1 MLSSILPYYLDLARR
16 SFRRSPGLSVLMVLA
31 LGLGIG
37 ACMTTL
43 SVYHVLAADPI
54 PSKSARLLN
63 VQLDA
68 ENRGADFKPGAEPT
82 LQLTRYDAEALL
94 REKRGLRQVMMTAGQ
109 VPLQPED
116 AKIKPFFAP
125 ARYASADFFAMFD
138 TPLAYGAGWDAQ
150 ADAEAA
156 RVVVISHGL
165 NERLFGGGDSRGRT
179 ITAKGVP
186 LRVIGVLK
194 EWRPAPHYFDLT
206 QGHYSKAADLYLPFQ
221 TAMQLKLGSSGNMN
235 CWGEGNPSERRGVN
249 APCAWLQYWVEL
261 ASPAEVPAYRDY
273 LRDYSK
279 AQGEAGRY
287 RRPPKA
293 RARNVMDWLVQQEV
307 LPADVK
313 LQVWLA
319 FGFLLV
325 CLTNT
330 VGLLLAT
337 ALRRSGEIGVRR
349 ALGATR
355 GDIFVQFLV
364 EAGALGAVGGALG
377 VLLAWGGLWLVRQ
390 SPNSYA
396 SLAQM
401 DWPMLGLSLA
411 LSLLASLL
419 AGLLPAWRAAGVT
432 PALQLKTQ

>member
-1 MLSSILPYYLDLARR
+1 MFAYYLDLARR

-43 SVYHVLAADPI
+43 SVYQLLAADPI

-68 ENRGADFKPGAEPT
+68 ENRDSDYKPGAEPT

-94 REKRGLRQVMMTAGQ
+94 REKRGVRQVMMTAGY

-116 AKIKPFFAP
+116 AKIKPFFSS
-125 ARYASADFFAMFD
+125 ARYASADFFAMFEA
-138 TPLAYGAGWDAQ
+138 PFAHGGAWDAQ

-156 RVVVISHGL
+156 RVVVISQSL

-179 ITAKGVP
+179 VTAKGVP

-194 EWRPAPHYFDLT
+194 AWRPSPHYFDLT
-206 QGHYSKAADLYLPFQ
+206 QGKYNKAADLYLPFQ

-235 CWGEGNPSERRGVN
+235 CWGEGNPSERRSVN
-249 APCAWLQYWVEL
+249 APCAWLQYWVEV
-261 ASPAEVPAYRDY
+261 ASPAEVAGYRDY
-273 LRDYSK
+273 LQQYSK
-279 AQGEAGRY
+279 VQAEAGRFQ
-287 RRPPKA
+287 RPPNA
-293 RARNVMDWLVQQEV
+293 RARPVMDWLAQQEV
-307 LPADVK
+307 LPEDVK

-355 GDIFVQFLV
+355 KDIFVQFLV
-364 EAGALGAVGGALG
+364 EAGALGVAGGALG
-377 VLLAWGGLWLVRQ
+377 LLLAWGGLWLVRL
-390 SPNSYA
+390 SPNNYA
-396 SLAQM
+396 AVVQM
-401 DWPMLGLSLA
+401 DWPILGLSLA
-411 LSLLASLL
+411 LSLAASLF

>member
-1 MLSSILPYYLDLARR
+1 MLSYYLDLARR
-16 SFRRSPGLSVLMVLA
+16 SFRRSPGLTVLMVLA
-31 LGLGIG
+31 LGLGVG

-54 PSKSARLLN
+54 PGKSSRLLN

-68 ENRGADFKPGAEPT
+68 ENRRGDFKPGAEPT

-94 REKRGLRQVMMTAGQ
+94 REKRGARQVMMTAGY

-116 AKIKPFFAP
+116 AKIKPFFSS

-138 TPLAYGAGWDAQ
+138 APFAFGSGWDAQ
-150 ADAEAA
+150 ADSEAA
-156 RVVVISHGL
+156 RVVVISKSL
-165 NERLFGGGDSRGRT
+165 NDRLFGGADSRGRNVMVR
-179 ITAKGVP
+179 GVP
-186 LRVIGVLK
+186 PRVLGVLQA
-194 EWRPAPHYFDLT
+194 WRPAPHYFDLT
-206 QGHYSKAADLYLPFQ
+206 QGQYSQAADLYLPFQ
-221 TAMQLKLGSSGNMN
+221 TAMQLALGSSGSMN
-235 CWGEGNPSERRGVN
+235 CWGEGNPSERRSVN

-261 ASPAEVPAYRDY
+261 ASPADVGAYREY
-273 LRDYSK
+273 LQQYSQV
-279 AQGEAGRY
+279 QGEAGRFQ
-287 RRPPKA
+287 RPPNA
-293 RARNVMDWLVQQEV
+293 RAWPVMDWLVQQDV

-355 GDIFVQFLV
+355 KDIFVQFLV
-364 EAGALGAVGGALG
+364 EAGALGLAGGALG

-396 SLAQM
+396 ALVQM

-411 LSLLASLL
+411 LALAASLL
-419 AGLLPAWRAAGVT
+419 AGLLPAWRAAGIT